1 MNGLEGR
8 ARIERSRVRYHHRMH
23 EHDSARMSLAT
34 RAIHGGQRP
43 DPNTGAVMP
52 PISLATTYAQ
62 ASPGRHQGFE
72 YTRSHNP
79 TRFAWERCIAS
90 LEGSGLTEK
99 DDVSCGGFAFS
110 SGLAAMGT
118 ALELIDSGDHVIAM
132 DDLYGGS
139 YRLMSRVRE
148 RSMGLRVSYVDLT
161 DANRIADALTER
173 TRMIWVETPTNPTL
187 KLVDLKAVVA
197 LAKDR
202 NIITVCDNTFA
213 TPMLQRPLELGFDIV
228 HHSATKYLGG
238 HSDVLGGVLVTR
250 RKDLAEQLRFLQNA
264 IGSVLGPFD
273 AYMALRGAKT
283 LAVRMRQ
290 HCANAQLVAEFLSN
304 HPKVERVV
312 FPGLASHP
320 QHALAQ
326 RQMKLD
332 GAPVGGGMITIF
344 LKGGLD
350 ESRRFLEHVG
360 IFALAESLGGVESLI
375 EHPAIMTHASVPP
388 ENRKKLGISDS
399 LVRLSVGIEDVNDLI
414 RGLEQG
420 LDAI

>member
-1 MNGLEGR
+1 
-8 ARIERSRVRYHHRMH
+8 
-23 EHDSARMSLAT
+23 MSLAT
-34 RAIHGGQRP
+34 RVIHGGQRP

-52 PISLATTYAQ
+52 PISVATTYAQ

-90 LEGSGLTEK
+90 LEGSGLSEK

-148 RSMGLRVSYVDLT
+148 RSMGLKVSYVDLT
-161 DANRIADALTER
+161 DANRLADAITDR

-187 KLVDLKAVVA
+187 KLVDLKAVVD

-250 RKDLAEQLRFLQNA
+250 RKDLAERLRFLQNA

-273 AYMALRGAKT
+273 AYLALRGAKT
-283 LAVRMRQ
+283 LAVRVRQ
-290 HCANAQLVAEFLSN
+290 HCANAQKVAEFLAG
-304 HPKVERVV
+304 HMKVERVV
-312 FPGLASHP
+312 YPGLTSHR
-320 QHALAQ
+320 QHELAR
-326 RQMKLD
+326 RQMQLD
-332 GAPVGGGMITIF
+332 GAPAGGGMITIF

-414 RGLEQG
+414 AGLEQG